1 MIKEIRFKQYKKLK
15 EINVTLSPNVTAIS
29 GTNRTCKSSILHV
42 ISNSYKRV
50 DTNCDWVKDKDCLR
64 NINGVN
70 SYMNPKI
77 ESLARETM
85 GEYRDPAI
93 GVSGTLYSV
102 EYINSTVLDFRRHNA
117 KKIGRYSLKPKYG
130 NNMHERLP
138 SCPVIYLGLP
148 RLVPYGEFDNEAAVS
163 RGKKSLPSE
172 YKQELI
178 DLYKKFTNYDISLI
192 RTQKLGDLKYR
203 TEFTSYEQGI
213 DSNTISAGQD
223 NLFIILTALASLHYY
238 FDSIESKRP
247 VESILL
253 IDEIDATLHPAF
265 QIKLLNL
272 LRDYSEKYKIQIV
285 FTTHSLT
292 TLEDSLKHKDNV
304 LYLLDLKDSVSIMQD
319 PDIYKIKMQ
328 LQTLTA
334 QNIFQDKVI
343 PIFTEDKEARLLI
356 DLIFNYFEEKH
367 PKFRDVKRFFHMI
380 NANIGADS
388 LRGMFKDEQLTKN
401 TMKAICI
408 LDGDQNK
415 DLKYCI
421 ASLPGTNLGKKKD
434 QGLSPENLLFKYS
447 SYLYNKRNDFWK
459 DDYAVRRGFSKTWY
473 EDKIKKPLE
482 DFDQG
487 KIAKSHK
494 KREFYK
500 KLFNDNIE
508 FFKMAFKHWL
518 NNPENESSLNSF
530 YFELRA
536 LFRKVAPYNEINPQ
550 EWRDEQQGE

>member
-15 EINVTLSPNVTAIS
+15 EVAVHLSKNVTAIS
-29 GTNRTCKSSILHV
+29 GENGTCKSSILHV
-42 ISNSYKRV
+42 ISNSYKKV
-50 DTNCDWVKDKDCLR
+50 DKNCDWVKDKDCLT

-85 GEYRDPAI
+85 GEYRDPAV
-93 GVSGTLYSV
+93 GVSGSLYSV
-102 EYINSTVLDFRRHNA
+102 EYFNNIELNFRRHNA
-117 KKIGRYSLKPKYG
+117 QKLGRYSLKPKYG

-148 RLVPYGEFDNEAAVS
+148 RLVPYGEFDNDAAIS
-163 RGKKSLPSE
+163 KGKKSLPGK
-172 YKQELI
+172 YQKELI
-178 DLYKKFTNYDISLI
+178 NLYKDFTNYDISLM

-203 TEFTSYEQGI
+203 TEFTSCEQGI

-223 NLFIILTALASLHYY
+223 NLFVILTALISLRYY

-265 QIKLLNL
+265 QIKLLKL
-272 LRDYSEKYKIQIV
+272 LREYSENYKIQIV

-292 TLEDSLKHKDNV
+292 TLEDSLNHRDNV
-304 LYLLDLKDSVSIMQD
+304 LYLVDLKDSVSIMSD

-334 QNIFQDKVI
+334 ENIFQDKII
-343 PIFTEDKEARLLI
+343 PVFTEDKEARLLL
-356 DLIFNYFEEKH
+356 DFIFNYFENKYST
-367 PKFRDVKRFFHMI
+367 FRDVRRFFYMI
-380 NANIGADS
+380 DANIGADS
-388 LRGMFKDEQLTKN
+388 LRGIFKDDKLIKN
-401 TMKAICI
+401 TGRAICI

-415 DLKYCI
+415 DLTNCI
-421 ASLPGTNLGKKKD
+421 ASLPGTNFGKKKS
-434 QGLSPENLLFKYS
+434 QGLSPEKLLFKYS
-447 SYLYNKRNDFWK
+447 YYLYSERNNFWIN
-459 DDYAVRRGFSKTWY
+459 DYVIRKGFSKTWY
-473 EDKIKKPLE
+473 EERIKKVLDKFE
-482 DFDQG
+482 QE
-487 KIAKSHK
+487 KNAKNNK
-494 KREFYK
+494 PREFYK

-518 NNPENESSLNSF
+518 NNPKNESSLNSF
-530 YFELRA
+530 YFDLRA
-536 LFRKVAPYNEINPQ
+536 LFKKVAPYNEINPQ

>member
-15 EINVTLSPNVTAIS
+15 EIKVHLSPNVTAIS
-29 GTNRTCKSSILHV
+29 GTNGTCKSSILHV

-50 DTNCDWVKDKDCLR
+50 STSCDWINDKECLK
-64 NINGVN
+64 NINAAN
-70 SYMNPKI
+70 SYINPKI

-85 GEYRDPAI
+85 GEYRDPAV

-102 EYINSTVLDFRRHNA
+102 EYTDNTVLDFRRHNA

-130 NNMHERLP
+130 NNTHERLP
-138 SCPVIYLGLP
+138 SCPIIYLGLP
-148 RLVPYGEFDNEAAVS
+148 RLVPYGEFDNDAAIS
-163 RGKKSLPSE
+163 KGKKSLPE
-172 YKQELI
+172 KYQVELI
-178 DLYKKFTNYDISLI
+178 ELYKDFTNYDISLI
-192 RTQKLGDLKYR
+192 STQRLGSLKYR
-203 TEFTSYEQGI
+203 TEFTSDKQGI

-223 NLFIILTALASLHYY
+223 NLFVILTALTSLHYY
-238 FDSIESKRP
+238 YDSIESRRP
-247 VESILL
+247 IESLLL

-265 QIKLLNL
+265 QIKLLKL
-272 LRDYSEKYKIQIV
+272 LRQYSEKYKIQIV

-292 TLEDSLKHKDNV
+292 TLEDSLSHKDNV
-304 LYLLDLKDSVSIMQD
+304 LYLLDLKDSVSIMSD

-334 QNIFQDKVI
+334 QNIFQDRVI
-343 PIFTEDKEARLLI
+343 SVFTEDAEARLLI
-356 DLIFNYFEEKH
+356 DLIFTYFEKKH
-367 PKFRDVKRFFHMI
+367 PAFRDVKSFFHMI

-388 LRGMFKDEQLTKN
+388 LRGMFKDKQLTKN

-421 ASLPGTNLGKKKD
+421 ASLPGDNFGKRKG
-434 QGLSPENLLFKYS
+434 QGLSPEKLLFKYS
-447 SYLYNKRNDFWK
+447 DYLYNERNDFWR
-459 DDYAVRRGFSKTWY
+459 DDCVVRRGFSKTWY
-473 EDKIKKPLE
+473 EEKIKKALE
-482 DFDQG
+482 NFDQG
-487 KIAKSHK
+487 KIAKKHK

-508 FFKMAFKHWL
+508 FFKMVFKHWL

-530 YFELRA
+530 YFDLKA
-536 LFRKVAPYNEINPQ
+536 LFKKVAHYNEINPK
-550 EWRDEQQGE
+550 EWRDE